1 MTEQS
6 LNKSRTKSLAVDTG
20 LFAISNFGSKIL
32 LFLLTPLYTSIL
44 ATTDYGVADLINTTI
59 NMVYPV
65 LTLAIADATLR
76 FALDKETDKKV
87 VLSNSLIIT
96 LISILILCII
106 KPALILIDSS
116 LNDFW
121 ICFVVTYALSNISG
135 CFTNFLKGIG
145 KTALFAIQGIVQTI
159 VTIVCNIVFLVVLR
173 IGLNGYL
180 LSIIIGYCIPIILM
194 FFGGKIYKYCFPIR
208 FNSALLKEMLI
219 YSIPM
224 IPTILAWFINT
235 SIDKYM
241 IINISGLG
249 VSGVY
254 SVAHKIPTI
263 ITTILNIF
271 LSAWQISAIR
281 SQEDSDKSMYFSKVY
296 AGLHFVSITGFMLTM
311 MLTKPVASFLFKKEF
326 YDAWIFVPALCL
338 AAVFS
343 SYSGFLAAA
352 YRAAKKTTSLF
363 VSVAIGAVVNIV
375 LNFILLNTMG
385 TIGASI
391 ATAVSFFVVW
401 ISRYIMVQKLVSINI
416 GVLRTVIS
424 TMAIFV
430 AAILVVLEIKY
441 SIVFILFLYL
451 IVVFLFRNEIKDLV
465 VFGKSLLKGKKR
477 K

>member
-1 MTEQS
+1 MIEQS
-6 LNKSRTKSLAVDTG
+6 SHKGRTKSLAVDTG

-44 ATTDYGVADLINTTI
+44 ATSEYGVADLINTTI

-76 FALDKETDKKV
+76 FALDKESDKKA

-96 LISILILCII
+96 LISVAVLCLLKPLIV
-106 KPALILIDSS
+106 LIDSS

-121 ICFVVTYALSNISG
+121 ICFVFTYALSNISG
-135 CFTNFLKGIG
+135 TFTNFLKGIG

-173 IGLNGYL
+173 VGLYGYL

-194 FFGGKIYKYCFPIR
+194 FLGGKIYNYCFPFR
-208 FNSALLKEMLI
+208 FNKALLKQMLV

-241 IINISGLG
+241 IINISGLS

-271 LSAWQISAIR
+271 ISAWQISAIR
-281 SQEDSDKSMYFSKVY
+281 SQGDADKSKYYTKVY
-296 AGLHFVSITGFMLTM
+296 AGLNFVSISGFMITM
-311 MLTKPVASFLFKKEF
+311 ILTKPVAGFLFKKEF

-338 AAVFS
+338 AAIFS
-343 SYSGFLAAA
+343 SFSGFLAAA

-363 VSVAIGAVVNIV
+363 VSVAIGAFVNIV
-375 LNFILLNTMG
+375 LNYFLINSMG

-401 ISRYIMVQKLVSINI
+401 ISRYFMVQKLVKINI

-424 TMAIFV
+424 TMIIV
-430 AAILVVLEIKY
+430 IAAILVVLEIKY
-441 SIVFILFLYL
+441 AVPAIILLYL
-451 IVVFLFRNEIKDLV
+451 VVVFLFRNELKELV
-465 VFGKSLLKGKKR
+465 SFGKTLIKGKKQ